1 MLSTD
6 QLAQA
11 LAEQQKSG
19 GLLGE
24 VIVAQGLASRHEVAR
39 ALAEQ
44 SGLVLDQELEFGSG
58 LLDEIRR
65 RHEGQP
71 REAPDGKPGLASVP
85 ESLARG
91 YELLRIEP
99 DPREGPAADRERDL
113 ELERLRAELS
123 LVRKELGEHT
133 HRLTKALASRDQH
146 DLERDR
152 LRRAVEEREDA
163 LTRATAES
171 AELKRRLEATEQE
184 VSALE
189 RALQERE
196 HERAE
201 PHAGNQPRQAL
212 DSHLVFVPQGG
223 SYELLER
230 PVLHQTSARAW
241 QRARTGTDTSWSPRL
256 PAHRSRS
263 TRVRARTSA
272 LRIRHSPNVTRQR
285 ALRRSAVGGTWHCA
299 NTSSSQ
305 RNRSDRRMPQ
315 PRPSTWQFTHQLRQ
329 TNVTSSTSCGRR
341 SSLAPGRKAHG
352 VTRGSR
358 SPLPPVGLRSPFG
371 DQIPRGSD

>member
-1 MLSTD
+1 VAAAEAPRRLLGQLLVEAGVLSTD

-123 LVRKELGEHT
+123 LVRKELGEH
-133 HRLTKALASRDQH
+133 
-146 DLERDR
+146 
-152 LRRAVEEREDA
+152 
-163 LTRATAES
+163 
-171 AELKRRLEATEQE
+171 
-184 VSALE
+184 
-189 RALQERE
+189 
-196 HERAE
+196 
-201 PHAGNQPRQAL
+201 
-212 DSHLVFVPQGG
+212 
-223 SYELLER
+223 
-230 PVLHQTSARAW
+230 
-241 QRARTGTDTSWSPRL
+241 
-256 PAHRSRS
+256 S
-263 TRVRARTSA
+263 TV
-272 LRIRHSPNVTRQR
+272 
-285 ALRRSAVGGTWHCA
+285 
-299 NTSSSQ
+299 
-305 RNRSDRRMPQ
+305 
-315 PRPSTWQFTHQLRQ
+315 
-329 TNVTSSTSCGRR
+329 
-341 SSLAPGRKAHG
+341 
-352 VTRGSR
+352 
-358 SPLPPVGLRSPFG
+358 
-371 DQIPRGSD
+371 

>member
-1 MLSTD
+1 VAAAEAPRRLLGQLLVEAGVLSTD

-44 SGLVLDQELEFGSG
+44 SGLVLDQELGFGSG

-71 REAPDGKPGLASVP
+71 REAPDGEPGLASVL

-113 ELERLRAELS
+113 ELKRLRAELS
-123 LVRKELGEHT
+123 LVRKELGERT

-146 DLERDR
+146 DLVRDR
-152 LRRAVEEREDA
+152 LRREREDP
-163 LTRATAES
+163 LTRATSES

-223 SYELLER
+223 SYELLE
-230 PVLHQTSARAW
+230 
-241 QRARTGTDTSWSPRL
+241 SPG
-256 PAHRSRS
+256 PP
-263 TRVRARTSA
+263 
-272 LRIRHSPNVTRQR
+272 PNVGESV
-285 ALRRSAVGGTWHCA
+285 AAGENG
-299 NTSSSQ
+299 
-305 RNRSDRRMPQ
+305 DRY
-315 PRPSTWQFTHQLRQ
+315 FL
-329 TNVTSSTSCGRR
+329 V
-341 SSLAPGRKAHG
+341 AKVA
-352 VTRGSR
+352 R
-358 SPLPPVGLRSPFG
+358 SPLPLDPRSCAYLCAT
-371 DQIPRGSD
+371 D